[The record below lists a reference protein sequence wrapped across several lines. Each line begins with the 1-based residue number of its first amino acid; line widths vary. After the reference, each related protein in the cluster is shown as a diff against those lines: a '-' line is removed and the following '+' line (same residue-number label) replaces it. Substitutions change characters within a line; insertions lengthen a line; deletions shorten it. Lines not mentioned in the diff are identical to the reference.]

1 MFEPEKAKILDEKK
15 DFKEN
20 LKKNANRAKK
30 ELEAVDSKHRNT
42 VIELR
47 EMLEDAKKE
56 RQVNLVDQKKVV
68 REL

>member
-1 MFEPEKAKILDEKK
+1 MFELEKAKILDEKK

-56 RQVNLVDQKKVV
+56 RQVKLVDQQRAV
-68 REL
+68 RER